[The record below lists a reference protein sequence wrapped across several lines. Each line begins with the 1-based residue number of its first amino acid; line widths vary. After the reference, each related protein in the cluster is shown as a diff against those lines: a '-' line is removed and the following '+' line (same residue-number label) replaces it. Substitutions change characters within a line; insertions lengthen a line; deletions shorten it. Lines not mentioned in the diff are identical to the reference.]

1 MTNAIIPEFQLDE
14 KTHPGNVALKVNN
27 LQKMIAFYTQ
37 IIGLKLLQ
45 QETQQAV
52 LGAGSTPLLYLF
64 QINGQRAAQQ
74 RTGLYHTA
82 FLLPTRKD
90 LGNALIRYVS
100 TNAPLSGAADH
111 IYSEALYLTD
121 PEGNGIEVYHDK
133 PRSEWIIKE
142 DGEIPSDTLEMDVEG
157 VLKAADQK
165 WTGFPDNTMVGH
177 IHLSV
182 SDVNQTQDFYTKIL
196 GLSLKF
202 NFGDAA
208 KFLATGGYHHH
219 IGANVWMSRNAAPLA
234 KNETGLKYY
243 SFYVPDSAE
252 LARIA
257 EHLTSLNIEFE
268 QADNGQ
274 ITYIDPSGIQGRFEI
289 QPS

>member
-1 MTNAIIPEFQLDE
+1 MTNTIIPEFQLDE

-52 LGAGSTPLLYLF
+52 LGVDRIPLLYLF

-100 TNAPLSGAADH
+100 TNSPLSGAADH

-165 WTGFPDNTMVGH
+165 WSGFPDNTMVGH

-219 IGANVWMSRNAAPLA
+219 IGANVWLSRNAAPLA
-234 KNETGLKYY
+234 QNEPGLKYF

-252 LARIA
+252 LDRIA
-257 EHLTSLNIEFE
+257 EHLTSLSIEFE

-274 ITYIDPSGIQGRFEI
+274 ITFIDPSGIQGRFEI

>member
-1 MTNAIIPEFQLDE
+1 MTNTIIPEFQLDE

-52 LGAGSTPLLYLF
+52 LGVDRIPLLYLF

-90 LGNALIRYVS
+90 LGNALIRYMS
-100 TNAPLSGAADH
+100 TNSPLSGAADH

-165 WTGFPDNTMVGH
+165 WSGFPDNTMVGH

-219 IGANVWMSRNAAPLA
+219 IGANVWLSRNAAPLA
-234 KNETGLKYY
+234 QNEPGLKYF

-252 LARIA
+252 LDRIA
-257 EHLTSLNIEFE
+257 EHLTSLSIEFE

-274 ITYIDPSGIQGRFEI
+274 ITFIDPSGIQGRFEI